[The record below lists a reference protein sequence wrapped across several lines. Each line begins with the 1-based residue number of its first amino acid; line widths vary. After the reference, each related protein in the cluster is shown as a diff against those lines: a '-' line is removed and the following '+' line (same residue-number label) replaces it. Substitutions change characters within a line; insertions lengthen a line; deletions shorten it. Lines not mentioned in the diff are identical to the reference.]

1 MPPKL
6 KLPPPAGAAVE
17 VTDVPNPANV
27 GLVAAA
33 AGAPKLNPVAPVVE
47 AETEL
52 PNDWPVPVAVVL
64 AVPKLNPVF
73 KVVAAVDVPKLAAP
87 KVGGAVDTV
96 EAEAIPPN
104 PGAGTDRNILNQTQS
119 DHQLY

>member
-1 MPPKL
+1 ME
-6 KLPPPAGAAVE
+6 A
-17 VTDVPNPANV
+17 TDVPNPANV
-27 GLVAAA
+27 GLVATAA
-33 AGAPKLNPVAPVVE
+33 VGAPKLSPVAPVVE

-52 PNDWPVPVAVVL
+52 PNDWPVPVVVVV

-87 KVGGAVDTV
+87 KVGGAADTV

-104 PGAGTDRNILNQTQS
+104 PVDPVF
-119 DHQLY
+119 